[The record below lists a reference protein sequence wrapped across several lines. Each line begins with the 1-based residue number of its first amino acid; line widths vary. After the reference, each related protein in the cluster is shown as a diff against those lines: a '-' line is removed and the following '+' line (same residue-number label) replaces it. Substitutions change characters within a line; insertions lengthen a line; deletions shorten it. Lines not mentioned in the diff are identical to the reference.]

1 MDDVSSFFTS
11 EIVSKFKPLTNNL
24 FEVAVSYPGG
34 VSKIADQYPTFHC
47 SSVSFNGS
55 GVEFSR
61 HKTTRMFF
69 AESYQPADEV
79 TIKWRESA
87 DLRVFHMHEAWQAQ
101 FYDRETDKYLSTKDP
116 ASRYRKFVI
125 SIQSFLDASETRDIA
140 GSFDPVPDAT
150 LTLIDVLPAR
160 LPSLEFDWSQGSAV
174 EYSLTYKVSSWKID
188 YSKNS
193 DRAIS
198 SQKRSDPGPTS
209 ENMSK
214 TEKVS
219 AAEAQQT
226 RNTVIKENKIAEA
239 ESYVAPRGSDA
250 TALKSAES
258 NVSTKPEVF
267 VDVRANPT
275 LTSGNVAR
283 DYRSLSQHQ
292 TSGEAKAAAKEK
304 PVVALSGAAPPAGP
318 RPWETAVA
326 TSTIKPATKIAEQA
340 PVVATAPAIK
350 PATKIAEKP
359 PVVATAP
366 AIKLKDVKVTET
378 KAGGMTT
385 VTKSGTVKEDGGRI
399 KTVVSSGYVSAAA
412 KEGK

>member
-125 SIQSFLDASETRDIA
+125 SIQSFLNPSEIRDIA

-258 NVSTKPEVF
+258 NNISPLATPTASQQAMA
-267 VDVRANPT
+267 DARLNPT
-275 LTSGNVAR
+275 TVAR
-283 DYRSLSQHQ
+283 DYQTLSQHQ
-292 TSGEAKAAAKEK
+292 SGGTKVAAKEK

-350 PATKIAEKP
+350 PCH
-359 PVVATAP
+359 
-366 AIKLKDVKVTET
+366 
-378 KAGGMTT
+378 KA
-385 VTKSGTVKEDGGRI
+385 SYEDC
-399 KTVVSSGYVSAAA
+399 
-412 KEGK
+412 